1 MPHWRRTRRNSP
13 SGRLTLKPGIAS
25 SLSSVP
31 PVWPRPRPLIIGTV
45 RPPAATMGARIREVL
60 SPMPP
65 VECLSTFFAED
76 FGMVE
81 DFSGVQHH
89 FGERREL
96 GAVHAADPH
105 RHQPRGHL
113 VIRNVAARIAGNE
126 KINFF
131 AGKFPGITFLADQVD
146 GAHAFGKANGERNIR
161 YRGRQRD
168 ARSSYST
175 CCTSGGRLV
184 VWPETTSQPL
194 GVLT

>member
-1 MPHWRRTRRNSP
+1 MAEDAAKFAERKIDIEAGNRFQLVQCAAGVAEAAAADHRNGQAAGCHDGSEDKRGFVANA
-13 SGRLTLKPGIAS
+13 SGG
-25 SLSSVP
+25 
-31 PVWPRPRPLIIGTV
+31 
-45 RPPAATMGARIREVL
+45 VL
-60 SPMPP
+60 
-65 VECLSTFFAED
+65 VHFFAED

-168 ARSSYST
+168 AR
-175 CCTSGGRLV
+175 
-184 VWPETTSQPL
+184 
-194 GVLT
+194 